1 MSTYVWAR
9 VTGYI
14 RIEMMVVDG
23 RSTIYMRE
31 GVVGYTRCSRGL
43 ADVFVMTYIYIII
56 YIYISSITTDPL
68 SVDHDDDDDD
78 DDDDDEYSTTDD
90 DNADNA
96 VWSIARRVG
105 AGVFGVGG
113 DG

>member
-1 MSTYVWAR
+1 MWAR

-31 GVVGYTRCSRGL
+31 GVVGYTCCSRGL
-43 ADVFVMTYIYIII
+43 ADVFVMTYIYI
-56 YIYISSITTDPL
+56 SSITTDPL
-68 SVDHDDDDDD
+68 SVDHD